1 MEPVI
6 ARKPK
11 LHFDVAESPS
21 HVTFDDGK
29 TQRRNVPWM
38 QYTMACWDYAEPDLI
53 HMEIGDSVV
62 EIRGH
67 NLAPLYLAI
76 EEQTLVRIRAQPDL
90 SNVRDRELDTF
101 ATGIRFLASTSP
113 RAKDSNH
120 DQLSFILG

>member
-1 MEPVI
+1 MERTIV
-6 ARKPK
+6 RKPK
-11 LHFDVAESPS
+11 LHFDLADSPS

-53 HMEIGDSVV
+53 RIEIGDTMI

-67 NLAPLYLAI
+67 NLAPLYQAI
-76 EEQTLVRIRAQPDL
+76 EEQTLFRIRAQPEL
-90 SNVRDRELDTF
+90 SDNRERELDTF
-101 ATGIRFLASTSP
+101 AAGIRFLASASP
-113 RAKDSNH
+113 RSKTTNH

>member
-1 MEPVI
+1 MEPAVV
-6 ARKPK
+6 RRPK
-11 LHFDVAESPS
+11 LHFDVGESPS

-38 QYTMACWDYAEPDLI
+38 QYIMACWDYAEPDLI

-67 NLAPLYLAI
+67 NLAPLYQAI
-76 EEQTLVRIRAQPDL
+76 EEQTLLRIRAQPDL

-101 ATGIRFLASTSP
+101 VTGIRFLASTSL
-113 RAKDSNH
+113 RTKDSNH